1 MIKQR
6 QKIVLYVFFGV
17 ITTVLNIAIYTLLRT
32 VFHSPSI
39 VAYVAAWF
47 LAVLYAF
54 WSNRK
59 AVFESDAATLKQLLL
74 EFSKFAFS
82 RITTGVLGW
91 LILSIGTMIYPN
103 DIVWNIFQNVAVI
116 ATNYI
121 ISQYFVFTKHV
132 N

>member
-1 MIKQR
+1 MIKNR
-6 QKIVLYVFFGV
+6 QKIILYVFFGA
-17 ITTVLNIAIYTLLRT
+17 IATALNIATYTLLRT
-32 VFHSPSI
+32 VFHAPII
-39 VAYVAAWF
+39 VAYVIAWF

-59 AVFESDAATLKQLLL
+59 AVFESDATTLKQLLL

-103 DIVWNIFQNVAVI
+103 DIVWNIFQNGAVI
-116 ATNYI
+116 VANYI
-121 ISQYFVFTKHV
+121 ISQYFVFTKHA

>member
-6 QKIVLYVFFGV
+6 QKIILYIFFGAIATV
-17 ITTVLNIAIYTLLRT
+17 INIATYTLLRT
-32 VFHSPSI
+32 VFHTPII
-39 VAYVAAWF
+39 VAYAIAWF

-59 AVFESDAATLKQLLL
+59 SVFESDATTLKQLLL

-103 DIVWNIFQNVAVI
+103 DIVWNIFQNGAVI
-116 ATNYI
+116 VANYI
-121 ISQYFVFTKHV
+121 ISQYFVFTKHA

>member
-1 MIKQR
+1 MIKNR
-6 QKIVLYVFFGV
+6 QKIILYVFIGL
-17 ITTVLNIAIYTLLRT
+17 ITTVLNIVVYTLLRA
-32 VFHSPSI
+32 VFHTPI
-39 VAYVAAWF
+39 TLAYAIAWF
-47 LAVLYAF
+47 VAITFAF

-59 AVFESDAATLKQLLL
+59 AVFESDATTLKQLLL

-116 ATNYI
+116 VANYI
-121 ISQYFVFTKHV
+121 ISQYFVFTKHA